1 MLAFSQKHTIM
12 QASTQGV
19 LAMSDDQQEFTGRAK
34 GGAAR
39 AAKLTPEER
48 SEIAAK
54 AAKKRW
60 SKTGQAHSSLPR
72 IVGGFSGTLNLAGA
86 KLPCAV
92 IEGPRGIQRILTE
105 TGITNAILG
114 SRSGASKRLKK
125 AAEEGGAHLPIFLA
139 PGQLKPFIDN
149 DLLAGPL
156 KPIDYLDGDREVR
169 GYDAS
174 VITAVCNIWL
184 KAREK
189 GALQKQQLAKA
200 QQAEIIMRALADTAV
215 VALIDEATGY
225 QAARPR
231 DALQQYLEMI
241 VRKEL
246 AVWAKKFPDEFYE
259 NIYRLR
265 GWPWTGMSKNRYSA
279 VAGYTRDLVYERMAP
294 GLLKELEEKSPKD
307 EKGQRDNKLHQW
319 LTGDVGDP
327 MLASH
332 LQSLLTLQRLAIANG
347 WGWQKFMHMVD
358 QVMKK
363 KGDSLD
369 LPFADAEVPSD

>member
-1 MLAFSQKHTIM
+1 MI
-12 QASTQGV
+12 
-19 LAMSDDQQEFTGRAK
+19 DDGSGLTGRAK

-39 AAKLTPEER
+39 AAKLTQEER
-48 SEIAAK
+48 SKIAAQAARSRWDK
-54 AAKKRW
+54 AAQGALNRPK
-60 SKTGQAHSSLPR
+60 
-72 IVGGFSGTLNLAGA
+72 IVGGFSGNLNLAGVN
-86 KLPCAV
+86 LPCAV
-92 IEGPRGIQRILTE
+92 VEGPKGIQRVLTE
-105 TGITNAILG
+105 TGITTAILG

-149 DLLAGPL
+149 DLLEGPL
-156 KPIDYLDGDREVR
+156 KPIDYLDGDRVVR

-174 VITAVCNIWL
+174 VITAVCNVWL
-184 KAREK
+184 RAREQ

-200 QQAEIIMRALADTAV
+200 QQAEVIMRSLADTAV
-215 VALIDEATGY
+215 VALVDEATGY
-225 QAARPR
+225 QAVRPR

-294 GLLKELEEKSPKD
+294 GLLKELESKSPKD
-307 EKGQRDNKLHQW
+307 ESGQRGNKLHQW
-319 LTGDVGDP
+319 LTGDLGDP

-347 WGWQKFMHMVD
+347 WGWQRFMHTVD

-369 LPFADAEVPSD
+369 LPFVDAEVPNN

>member
-1 MLAFSQKHTIM
+1 MPDSIDD
-12 QASTQGV
+12 GV
-19 LAMSDDQQEFTGRAK
+19 TGRAK
-34 GGAAR
+34 GGVAR
-39 AAKLTPEER
+39 SNNLSQER
-48 SEIAAK
+48 RKEIAAA
-54 AAKKRW
+54 AAKARW
-60 SKTGQAHSSLPR
+60 KVKGEPNANLPK
-72 IVGGFSGTLNLAGA
+72 VLGGYAGTVDIAGA

-92 IEGPRGIQRILTE
+92 IDGPSGIQRVLTE

-114 SRSGASKRLKK
+114 TRSGASKRLKK
-125 AAEEGGAHLPIFLA
+125 AAEEDGAHLPIFVA
-139 PGQLKPFIDN
+139 PGQLKAFINN
-149 DLLAGPL
+149 DLLEGPL
-156 KPIDYLDGDREVR
+156 KPIEYLEGDKVVR
-169 GYDAS
+169 GYDS
-174 VITAVCNIWL
+174 TVLVAVCNVWL
-184 KAREK
+184 DARAA

-200 QQAEIIMRALADTAV
+200 QQAEILIRGLANTAV
-215 VALIDEATGY
+215 AALIDEATGY
-225 QAARPR
+225 QSVRPG
-231 DALQQYLEMI
+231 DALQQYLQI
-241 VRKEL
+241 LVRKEL

-279 VAGYTRDLVYERMAP
+279 VAGYTRDLVYDRMAP
-294 GLLKELEEKSPKD
+294 GLLKELEGKSPKD

-319 LTGDVGDP
+319 LSGDVGDP

-369 LPFADAEVPSD
+369 LPFVDAEIPNAG